1 MCVSRMAKVRDT
13 RPDLPWPVTK
23 IFFALSIDER
33 NSSYALSSIF
43 SSTECISSK
52 IICVVFLIPMEL
64 PPIFIFS
71 LFLPYFNP
79 DNRSTDPSIDSGCSV
94 VHGERSSEL
103 TPKTCRTITTKSAFI
118 CVQKKI
124 PLLLN
129 YYQEILPCDILYFK
143 QSYPSTDRI
152 SSHLFLLLYVPTYD
166 KIFHLV
172 YHKYIKHLS
181 FYSLEK
187 EL

>member
-23 IFFALSIDER
+23 IFFALRIDER

-52 IICVVFLIPMEL
+52 IICAVSLMPLESLPVFIC
-64 PPIFIFS
+64 F
-71 LFLPYFNP
+71 LFLPYFNL
-79 DNRSTDPSIDSGCSV
+79 DNRSTAPSIDSGCSV

-124 PLLLN
+124 PILLN
-129 YYQEILPCDILYFK
+129 YYEEILPRHILYFK

-152 SSHLFLLLYVPTYD
+152 SLHLFLLLSPYGCVRIPSFIIE
-166 KIFHLV
+166 K
-172 YHKYIKHLS
+172 LS
-181 FYSLEK
+181 ILLST
-187 EL
+187 